1 MRIEILN
8 PATLESELQG
18 SHWIARLRLTPIVLG
33 NSSLRNLDLLR
44 AAGVLVADRGH
55 FTGLRVRRN
64 LLSVEIYDDGT
75 VVRHETTRSGTRTVT
90 YHRDRALGG

>member
-1 MRIEILN
+1 MRIEILD
-8 PATLESELQG
+8 AASLQSDLQG
-18 SHWIARLRLTPIVLG
+18 SHWIARLRSTPIVRG

-44 AAGVLVADRGH
+44 AAGVLVTDRRH

-64 LLSVEIYDDGT
+64 LLSVEVHEDGT
-75 VVRHETTRSGTRTVT
+75 VVRFEKTRSGTRMVT

>member
-1 MRIEILN
+1 MMIEILD

-18 SHWIARLRLTPIVLG
+18 SHWIARLRPTPISRG

-44 AAGVLVADRGH
+44 AAGVLVADRHH

-64 LLSVEIYDDGT
+64 LLSVEIHDDGT
-75 VVRHETTRSGTRTVT
+75 VIRHETSRSGTRKVT
-90 YHRDRALGG
+90 YRRDRALGG

>member
-1 MRIEILN
+1 MRIEILD
-8 PATLESELQG
+8 ATTLESELQG
-18 SHWIARLRLTPIVLG
+18 SHWIAKLRSTPIVRG

-64 LLSVEIYDDGT
+64 LLSVEIHDDGT
-75 VVRHETTRSGTRTVT
+75 VVRFEKTRSGTRTVT
-90 YHRDRALGG
+90 FHRDRALGG